1 MRIEDAKMV
10 LDYAADIQKK
20 LRTIAAEK
28 DLLEGDL
35 NCLRGIEYGGM
46 PHGSGQHRRHCP
58 ESRRTGEP

>member
-28 DLLEGDL
+28 T
-35 NCLRGIEYGGM
+35 C
-46 PHGSGQHRRHCP
+46 
-58 ESRRTGEP
+58 

>member
-35 NCLRGIEYGGM
+35 NWEDKPQKRGAE
-46 PHGSGQHRRHCP
+46 HG
-58 ESRRTGEP
+58 EA